1 MSSVADVQIRR
12 LEPKEWRSAFPLVV
26 QLRPHLD
33 EAEFLRR
40 VQRQGHGGYELVGA
54 FADGAMVGFLGIR
67 PVHTLVRGYHL
78 HIDDIVVDQS
88 RQRGGIGRA
97 LMAYAEADARA
108 RGMTAVF
115 LDARPT
121 AIPFYE
127 LNGYQLH
134 RSPSMMKELPAATD
148 LAARDR

>member
-1 MSSVADVQIRR
+1 MRGVADLQIRR
-12 LEPKEWRSAFPLVV
+12 LEPKEWSTAFPLIV
-26 QLRPHLD
+26 QLRPDLS
-33 EAEFLRR
+33 EPEFLRR

-54 FADGAMVGFLGIR
+54 FSDGVMVGVLGIR

-88 RQRGGIGRA
+88 RQRTGVGQA
-97 LMAYAEADARA
+97 LMAYAEAEAAARA
-108 RGMTAVF
+108 MTAVY

-121 AIPFYE
+121 AIAFYE

-134 RSPSMMKELPAATD
+134 RSPSMMKKL
-148 LAARDR
+148 

>member
-1 MSSVADVQIRR
+1 VRSDLQIRR
-12 LEPKEWRSAFPLVV
+12 LEAREWPMAFPLIV
-26 QLRPHLD
+26 QLRPDLD
-33 EAEFLRR
+33 ESEFLRR

-54 FADGAMVGFLGIR
+54 FSGGVMVGVLGIR

-78 HIDDIVVDQS
+78 HIDDIIVDQT
-88 RQRGGIGRA
+88 RQRIGIGQA
-97 LMAYAEADARA
+97 LMAYAEADAAA

-121 AIPFYE
+121 AIAFYE

-134 RSPSMMKELPAATD
+134 RSPSMMKKL
-148 LAARDR
+148 